1 MERKKLV
8 VVIGP
13 EGTGSKLIADIC
25 ATVLELPHGVMHRSL
40 PRFFRPSWIDPAAVV
55 AQHQEE
61 FDIYFVLTTRD
72 ITLSEMSRMERFGR
86 TKEQCQEHS
95 ERAKEIM
102 SKVIR
107 DGHKHFVWSYETFMF
122 LGKLYLDALYQFLG
136 VESDYIPP
144 LVDGNK
150 CRIAGCANAD

>member
-1 MERKKLV
+1 MGHKKP
-8 VVIGP
+8 VIVMGP
-13 EGTGSKLIADIC
+13 EGSGSKLIAKIC
-25 ATVLELPHGVMHRSL
+25 ARALNLPHAVMHHSL
-40 PRFFRPSWIDPAAVV
+40 PRFFRPSWADPAALV
-55 AQHQEE
+55 AEHEGE

-136 VESDYIPP
+136 VESDFIPP

-150 CRIAGCANAD
+150 RRIAKRADAD